1 MVEHNPYLYMIGELS
16 RYIMVI
22 ITYIVYCSVIY
33 LADDTYTVELFI
45 LFPQFCDSDESY
57 LILSCQCIHP
67 YVTLYFDLDAPRRWK
82 WIDMGRDNVPVM
94 LYNGFV
100 TM

>member
-1 MVEHNPYLYMIGELS
+1 MIIYISIYMLVTII
-16 RYIMVI
+16 YIM
-22 ITYIVYCSVIY
+22 YCFVIY
-33 LADDTYTVELFI
+33 LADNLYIVELFI
-45 LFPQFCDSDESY
+45 LFPQFSDSDESY

-82 WIDMGRDNVPVM
+82 WIDMGREDVLV
-94 LYNGFV
+94 LLCNGFV

>member
-1 MVEHNPYLYMIGELS
+1 MIGNLS
-16 RYIMVI
+16 IYILMKIIYIM
-22 ITYIVYCSVIY
+22 YCSVIY
-33 LADDTYTVELFI
+33 LADNLYVVELFI

-67 YVTLYFDLDAPRRWK
+67 YVTLYFDLVAPRRWK
-82 WIDMGRDNVPVM
+82 WIDMGREDVLVP

>member
-1 MVEHNPYLYMIGELS
+1 M
-16 RYIMVI
+16 
-22 ITYIVYCSVIY
+22 YCSVIY
-33 LADDTYTVELFI
+33 LADDIYTVELFI
-45 LFPQFCDSDESY
+45 LFSQFSDSHESY
-57 LILSCQCIHP
+57 LILSCQCVHP

-82 WIDMGRDNVPVM
+82 WIDMGRDDALVM